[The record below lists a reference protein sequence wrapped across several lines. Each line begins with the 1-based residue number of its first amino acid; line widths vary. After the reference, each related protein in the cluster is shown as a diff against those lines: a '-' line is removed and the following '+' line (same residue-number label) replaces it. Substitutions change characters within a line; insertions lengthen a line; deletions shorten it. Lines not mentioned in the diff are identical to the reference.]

1 MDMRRNPSCACLS
14 GLDEVEQ
21 RLLGAI
27 QDGLPLVARP
37 YAAVA
42 ADTGLDEAEVIARIS
57 ALIDRGVIKR
67 FGVVVRHHELGYRSN
82 AMIVWDVPDA
92 QVGDIARRMRQ
103 FPFISLCYRRPR
115 QPPHWPYNLYCMIHS
130 RDRATLTHGLRDMI
144 RNCQWQDFPHE
155 ILFCKRRFKQRG
167 ARYLPHAAAAPIVRA
182 GN

>member
-1 MDMRRNPSCACLS
+1 MRQDQCCAGHS

-21 RLLGAI
+21 RLLGVI

-42 ADTGLDEAEVIARIS
+42 AATGLDETEVIARIS
-57 ALIDRGVIKR
+57 TLIDRGVIKR
-67 FGVVVRHHELGYRSN
+67 FGVVVRHHELGYLSN
-82 AMIVWDVPDA
+82 AMIVWNVPDA
-92 QVGDIARRMRQ
+92 QVGDVAKRMRQ

-115 QPPHWPYNLYCMIHS
+115 RPPQWPYNLYCMIHS
-130 RDRATLTHGLRDMI
+130 RDRATLEHSLGEMVRH
-144 RNCQWQDFPHE
+144 CQWQDFPHE

-167 ARYLPHAAAAPIVRA
+167 ARYLPHAATASFARA